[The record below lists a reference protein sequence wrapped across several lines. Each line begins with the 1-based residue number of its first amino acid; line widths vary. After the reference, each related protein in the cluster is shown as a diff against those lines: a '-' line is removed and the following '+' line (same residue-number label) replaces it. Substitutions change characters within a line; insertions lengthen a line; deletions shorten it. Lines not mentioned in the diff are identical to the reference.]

1 MENLGSQLK
10 AARQAQNVTLKTLAQ
25 KSGVHWVTLSRFENG
40 RADLGVRKLNRVAQA
55 LGLELTVRPTIQGY
69 TLDDLAGGFLH
80 VTTPKA
86 NALNQRRP
94 LLKQVRGL
102 RR

>member
-1 MENLGSQLK
+1 MERLASQLR
-10 AARQAQNVTLKTLAQ
+10 AARVAQKVTLKDLAN

-40 RADLGVRKLNRVAQA
+40 RVDLGVTKLERVAQV
-55 LGLELTVRPTIQGY
+55 LGLELTLKPAKHGY
-69 TLDDLAGGFLH
+69 TLDDLAAGYLEESDRKREAGH
-80 VTTPKA
+80 RTTS
-86 NALNQRRP
+86 

>member
-1 MENLGSQLK
+1 MDRLATQLR
-10 AARQAQNVTLKTLAQ
+10 AARVAQKVTLKALAN

-40 RADLGVRKLNRVAQA
+40 RSDLGVTKLDRVAQA
-55 LGLELTVRPTIQGY
+55 LGLELTLKPAKHGY
-69 TLDDLAGGFLH
+69 TLDDLAAGYLRETH
-80 VTTPKA
+80 PKTHSQA
-86 NALNQRRP
+86 QKTS